1 MPLAD
6 LTALAN
12 LALDH
17 LGEPYLT
24 DYETDTG
31 TTADAVRL
39 HLTPA
44 ISSALEA
51 HDWQFATRRATLS
64 SGTGS
69 PPTVPGWATAFD
81 LPAETQRITRV
92 ELANDLALPND
103 YHLQGTWLYL
113 KPSGAA
119 APTVEYIWAEVPVT
133 RWPALFCDA
142 VAFLLAS
149 RLAPKILNDGG
160 ASNAF
165 LEKYAAIMA
174 QARQKDAIDLHRKQN
189 LGEVENMAL
198 DLLGRSFLTDE
209 DINRGITYDTVRL
222 HYAQCVRA
230 AIDRFPWTW
239 ATRYATLSSSAGSLP
254 GWGSKWTLPS
264 NCVRVLR
271 VERTDGL
278 SLPNDYHVQGGFLYL
293 PEADAAAPVLHYLDA
308 SAVVTDWSP
317 GFKEAVVHLLA
328 SRIAPK
334 LQADPNLSTALLE
347 KSELAMTAAKRQ
359 NAIELHARANLGEV
373 GNLALDLIGRSVLTD
388 EDLSAGITYDAVNLH
403 LDQVVRSIL
412 ESHVWSF
419 ATRTAQLAAL
429 SLASTKARAVLMESV
444 ANGALEIT
452 AKAAGSAGNL
462 IEIEI
467 LQPVKQY
474 AVGVEV
480 VGNKITITPIQYLQV
495 SGTGFPAADT
505 KLYYLGLKDSRDLWS
520 NQPESWNV
528 PAANYPASFIY
539 WDPDNSDWY
548 MMHETVKN
556 GSFGNGSQAWEA
568 ATQPTTIQNG
578 MTWTALYSPVSTPT
592 VAVKT
597 STVAE
602 LVAAIAATPAAAALV
617 TAANY
622 GSSTGAATAVAVAL
636 TSLTGGAASANVFAP
651 AYASAFNLPA
661 DCLRLLKIQDKDLM
675 QWRNEFAI
683 QGRHLLIEEALTE
696 APIVEYIASG
706 TPQSE
711 WPSTFKEAVVM
722 ALAVKLAG
730 KLSVDPNVALSLT
743 QRAEVALGR
752 ARSKDARETRS
763 NENHGPRHLAARSG
777 FVRARYGNSRPP
789 Y

>member
-6 LTALAN
+6 LTALCN

-17 LGEPYLT
+17 LGEPYLSN
-24 DYETDTG
+24 YATDTG

-51 HDWQFATRRATLS
+51 HDWQFATLRATLA

-69 PPTVPGWATAFD
+69 PPTVPGWATPFN
-81 LPAETQRITRV
+81 LPTDTQRITRV

-113 KPSGAA
+113 KPAGAA
-119 APTVEYIWAEVPVT
+119 APTVEYIWAAVPVT

-149 RLAPKILNDGG
+149 RLAPKLLNDGG
-160 ASNAF
+160 ASNGF

-239 ATRYATLSSSAGSLP
+239 ATRYATLSSSAGTLP
-254 GWGSKWTLPS
+254 GWASRFTLPS

-271 VERTDGL
+271 VERTDGV

-308 SAVVTDWSP
+308 SAAVTDWSP

-359 NAIELHARANLGEV
+359 NAIELHARANLGEI

-419 ATRTAQLAAL
+419 ATRTSQLTAVEVTQSTASVTVPAEGAGSGFTFTAASPGPSGNEISIQVLAAEKL
-429 SLASTKARAVLMESV
+429 REPL
-444 ANGALEIT
+444 
-452 AKAAGSAGNL
+452 
-462 IEIEI
+462 
-467 LQPVKQY
+467 
-474 AVGVEV
+474 VEV
-480 VGNKITITPIQYLQV
+480 VGNAITVTRAKKILV
-495 SGTGFPAADT
+495 SGTLSPDATGILIYAAELDG
-505 KLYYLGLKDSRDLWS
+505 YSIWS
-520 NQPESWNV
+520 NDGEVSPSFSGS
-528 PAANYPASFIY
+528 YPASNVSADLEEEVWNFGY
-539 WDPDNSDWY
+539 YSDELTPFSWRSNNFPAEVY
-548 MMHETVKN
+548 DVT
-556 GSFGNGSQAWEA
+556 G
-568 ATQPTTIQNG
+568 
-578 MTWTALYSPVSTPT
+578 WTAMSPATGSLELSLVESTD
-592 VAVKT
+592 
-597 STVAE
+597 AE
-602 LVAAIAATPAAAALV
+602 IVEAINANAAAALLG
-617 TAANY
+617 TAALLEDSD
-622 GSSTGAATAVAVAL
+622 GSGTVGVVESVHLSGGASTGA
-636 TSLTGGAASANVFAP
+636 VFAP

-675 QWRNEFAI
+675 QWRNEFSI
-683 QGRHLLIEEALTE
+683 QGRILLIEEALTE

-722 ALAVKLAG
+722 GLAVKLAG